1 MVAPHGPDT
10 HEVIIELV
18 GPNISQLLQVLQ
30 AEGIEVIEEL
40 LVQAPQD
47 LIQGLSWQLFPIGP
61 RHPQSLASPL
71 HPNITEVGLGQQ
83 HAAPVGLMLLGF
95 IAVLLVDPTPTAWEA
110 KEHAADKGL

>member
-10 HEVIIELV
+10 HKVIIKLV
-18 GPNISQLLQVLQ
+18 GPDIGQLLQVLQ

-40 LVQAPQD
+40 LVQASQD
-47 LIQGLSWQLFPIGP
+47 LIQGLSWQLFPIGS
-61 RHPQSLASPL
+61 RHPQGLAGPL

-83 HAAPVGLMLLGF
+83 HATPIGLMLLRF
-95 IAVLLVDPTPTAWEA
+95 ITVLLVDPAPTAWET